1 MPESEGD
8 FKKFLESIP
17 QEVTAPLEKEDGGDL
32 ISESQDLITTI
43 EVIKGDDAAKE
54 AQFALLP
61 KINKMIADLRDAQAK
76 GDSETVRNSI
86 VKLVAERDRIDQM
99 KN

>member
-1 MPESEGD
+1 MPED

-17 QEVTAPLEKEDGGDL
+17 EEVVVPLEKEDGGDL

-61 KINKMIADLRDAQAK
+61 KINKMLADLREAQAK
-76 GDSETVRNSI
+76 GDSEPIRNSI
-86 VKLVAERDRIDQM
+86 VRLVAERDRIELM
-99 KN
+99 RN